1 MKPSS
6 SEQQDEE
13 ESDILGDLG
22 VKKVRET
29 MKLRAKNKKKA
40 AANNSQPSSPNLDDS
55 VDDPSYSPPR
65 DDTSAVI
72 DDVSANDQVRIS
84 LYCDLASV
92 ACSMLINGFLL
103 FVLLFDFQTRISG
116 RIG

>member
-6 SEQQDEE
+6 SKQQEEE

-40 AANNSQPSSPNLDDS
+40 AANNSEPSSPNLDDS
-55 VDDPSYSPPR
+55 VDDPPYSPPR
-65 DDTSAVI
+65 DATSVVT
-72 DDVSANDQVRIS
+72 DDVSANDQVRYFI
-84 LYCDLASV
+84 
-92 ACSMLINGFLL
+92 
-103 FVLLFDFQTRISG
+103 VL
-116 RIG
+116 

>member
-1 MKPSS
+1 
-6 SEQQDEE
+6 
-13 ESDILGDLG
+13 
-22 VKKVRET
+22 
-29 MKLRAKNKKKA
+29 MKLRAKDKKKKA
-40 AANNSQPSSPNLDDS
+40 ATNNSQPSSPNLDDS

-92 ACSMLINGFLL
+92 ACSMLINGF
-103 FVLLFDFQTRISG
+103 
-116 RIG
+116 